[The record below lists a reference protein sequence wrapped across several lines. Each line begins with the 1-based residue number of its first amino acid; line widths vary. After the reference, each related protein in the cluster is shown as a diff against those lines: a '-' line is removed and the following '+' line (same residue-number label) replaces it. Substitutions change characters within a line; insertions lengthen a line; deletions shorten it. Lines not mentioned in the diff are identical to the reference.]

1 MRLLDDVAARLRRS
15 DMIQALAIGLLAL
28 AFVVAV
34 RWPSSAAEVN
44 EVWFVM
50 APVRAVLLAVA
61 GLIFGALWGIGSG
74 TDAQPR
80 PDGTPPPPPLE
91 PAEGR
96 ATLAALLV
104 VTALTWPFEIASQA
118 ASYPDASFARSAL
131 VPFLAVASCF
141 ALGAW
146 LGAGARRA
154 GLMFLAPLAV
164 IAVVSLAL
172 WLEYT
177 SGVNLLNPAR
187 GVMEGGTAFLAI
199 NAALGLSLVPL
210 LLRRRESR
218 TA

>member
-1 MRLLDDVAARLRRS
+1 MRLLDDIAARLRRS

-50 APVRAVLLAVA
+50 APVRAALLAVA
-61 GLIFGALWGIGSG
+61 GLIFGALWGSG
-74 TDAQPR
+74 AGAQPR

-146 LGAGARRA
+146 LGAAAKRA

-164 IAVVSLAL
+164 IAVVALAL

-187 GVMEGGTAFLAI
+187 GVLEGGTAFLAV
-199 NAALGLSLVPL
+199 NVALGLSLVPL
-210 LLRRRESR
+210 LLRRESR
-218 TA
+218 AA